1 MQAANVNATGALSI
15 EAGSIDIES
24 VSNSSYRSS
33 KSSSKSWSSSK
44 ISTNKSF
51 SSENLGSDLAGA
63 TVLLVT
69 NAGDIDITGSRL
81 QAETQMA
88 LESAGDIRIAAGKNE
103 SLVESHRQKSSWF
116 SGGSIFSEK
125 EDLAGRVTQTAV
137 SSQISA
143 ASLSLHA
150 DEDIELVGAE
160 IGVDDSLR
168 ATAQNISV
176 ENAYNEDTRYSK
188 HTEISVSMNDLVS
201 NAGNLDEL
209 VSEEDG
215 KLTLSLAKASYS
227 NAESFSQ
234 NNTAV
239 SSLIQAGNIEF
250 NAYEAGDE
258 AGDILIRGSDLV
270 ADDSITLNAGGD
282 VAILESKSVSSSED
296 LTQEG
301 SAELKFTFQ
310 NEYDQAIRAIQAVK
324 DSERDLRHAKEA
336 YDDYRDDLAEQKQ
349 KLEQLRVQFAN
360 GEGFVEQ
367 ADVDEF
373 QRRLNRLE
381 GDKEFYQANIVLA
394 TATLA
399 SKTTALVQQIG
410 RAAAS
415 SGTYG
420 FNVSLQL
427 DIDALE
433 QEVNQYYEQNVA
445 STLSANEIAIN
456 AGDSTVIRGSN
467 LLAQDSIDIDA
478 EHIDIQA
485 AASHSRQSDRQQQI
499 NISQSWDMLSAADA
513 PVPNPAVDAESLG
526 GSISGSSSKTTSNS
540 TRYTN
545 SQLLA
550 ANIRLNASA
559 DMRIQ
564 GANVHADET
573 LEINTRNLTLASVQD
588 SSYSET
594 RSGGVSYSGSGSG
607 VNAAN
612 SENEHLQTQLTR
624 LSGGQVNI
632 QVQDHTDIQGA
643 VIAAIDEKGKDNGQL
658 NLSTNTLSA
667 GSLINT
673 VQNDSQSL
681 GLNAGSTSSLDY
693 QDDSRSGRTKSLAT
707 IGSGDIQITDVEGS
721 DLRMLNSDIENSEVA
736 IYDLESHQG
745 LNGELDTRLLS
756 EGGRKQIAED
766 WLRSSMI
773 ANSISL
779 IVSTERVGIE
789 DFFDETEKSHLTYE
803 AVKTEISKDPQLA
816 EMLQDA
822 ALNPEQKQQ
831 MLDQLTDAVMIKLGY
846 ETHDNLIIAT
856 EETAS
861 NGKGVMGFYSEED
874 KQVYINDLENEN
886 TRELFI
892 TAGHEAS
899 HAIDNHLSDS
909 GKPTASSV
917 DNEEYAENFGTS
929 LADYAEFSLSYN
941 GYDPLAQSNE
951 HIGNE
956 SAVVSQNN
964 LSSEGL
970 DHRKWDYR
978 LTEKQK
984 ADRAAEIQAC
994 SNTFCKKRVNLNYS
1008 LVSVSQG
1015 VAETAGVAS
1024 GAVSQVVEDIRE
1036 LVRTI
1041 DFLVENPE
1049 KSEEVA
1055 TQFVNFANRVN
1066 EIADGDDISK
1076 REAQLIGEAV
1086 TSFAMHAYEV
1096 VDDAGTLDG
1105 EGIEAPFHEG
1115 KNYGIYLA
1123 SSIPI
1128 SRLMRLLK
1136 LPDSNGPL
1144 TDSKVSEDMP
1154 ILDVSLGK
1162 NQISEAAIEKSTELT
1177 PVVVS
1182 TFPNEI
1188 NYQTSSGVK
1197 LVADS
1202 ERTTTILGNYR
1213 MDMSNIIEEL
1223 NYPKTLDFDSKQG
1236 GFNLLNAPDSL
1247 YRDSDQFWEQ
1257 YNKPFLDQAID
1268 RNDSILLATQP
1279 TKRVLVNV
1287 ETGEATGY
1295 GRELKYLNNRG
1306 YDFDPDELKMI
1317 NKD

>member
-1 MQAANVNATGALSI
+1 M
-15 EAGSIDIES
+15 
-24 VSNSSYRSS
+24 
-33 KSSSKSWSSSK
+33 
-44 ISTNKSF
+44 
-51 SSENLGSDLAGA
+51 
-63 TVLLVT
+63 
-69 NAGDIDITGSRL
+69 
-81 QAETQMA
+81 
-88 LESAGDIRIAAGKNE
+88 
-103 SLVESHRQKSSWF
+103 
-116 SGGSIFSEK
+116 
-125 EDLAGRVTQTAV
+125 
-137 SSQISA
+137 
-143 ASLSLHA
+143 
-150 DEDIELVGAE
+150 
-160 IGVDDSLR
+160 
-168 ATAQNISV
+168 
-176 ENAYNEDTRYSK
+176 
-188 HTEISVSMNDLVS
+188 
-201 NAGNLDEL
+201 
-209 VSEEDG
+209 
-215 KLTLSLAKASYS
+215 
-227 NAESFSQ
+227 
-234 NNTAV
+234 
-239 SSLIQAGNIEF
+239 
-250 NAYEAGDE
+250 
-258 AGDILIRGSDLV
+258 
-270 ADDSITLNAGGD
+270 
-282 VAILESKSVSSSED
+282 
-296 LTQEG
+296 TQEG

-349 KLEQLRVQFAN
+349 KLEQLRGQFAN

-456 AGDSTVIRGSN
+456 AGHSTVIRGSN

-756 EGGRKQIAED
+756 EDGRKQIAED
-766 WLRSSMI
+766 IKRSELLGSTVLDV
-773 ANSISL
+773 AVDSSVDL
-779 IVSTERVGIE
+779 IDIFQHIGDVQK
-789 DFFDETEKSHLTYE
+789 DFDVQKL
-803 AVKTEISKDPQLA
+803 LA
-816 EMLQDA
+816 TQEGGENA
-822 ALNPEQKQQ
+822 KILNNLDSATPEEKQQ
-831 MLDQLTDAVMIKLGY
+831 AVSAYVEAYAKVYGITV
-846 ETHDNLIIAT
+846 ESAQVIAINRLV
-856 EETAS
+856 S
-861 NGKGVMGFYSEED
+861 GVH
-874 KQVYINDLENEN
+874 N
-886 TRELFI
+886 
-892 TAGHEAS
+892 
-899 HAIDNHLSDS
+899 LSDS
-909 GKPTASSV
+909 GGSQIFINDTLQ
-917 DNEEYAENFGTS
+917 DNA
-929 LADYAEFSLSYN
+929 LDYTNTLGHELTH
-941 GYDPLAQSNE
+941 AQ
-951 HIGNE
+951 I
-956 SAVVSQNN
+956 SQNII
-964 LSSEGL
+964 
-970 DHRKWDYR
+970 R
-978 LTEKQK
+978 
-984 ADRAAEIQAC
+984 DR
-994 SNTFCKKRVNLNYS
+994 
-1008 LVSVSQG
+1008 
-1015 VAETAGVAS
+1015 
-1024 GAVSQVVEDIRE
+1024 
-1036 LVRTI
+1036 
-1041 DFLVENPE
+1041 
-1049 KSEEVA
+1049 
-1055 TQFVNFANRVN
+1055 
-1066 EIADGDDISK
+1066 GD
-1076 REAQLIGEAV
+1076 V
-1086 TSFAMHAYEV
+1086 
-1096 VDDAGTLDG
+1096 
-1105 EGIEAPFHEG
+1105 
-1115 KNYGIYLA
+1115 
-1123 SSIPI
+1123 
-1128 SRLMRLLK
+1128 
-1136 LPDSNGPL
+1136 
-1144 TDSKVSEDMP
+1144 
-1154 ILDVSLGK
+1154 
-1162 NQISEAAIEKSTELT
+1162 
-1177 PVVVS
+1177 
-1182 TFPNEI
+1182 
-1188 NYQTSSGVK
+1188 
-1197 LVADS
+1197 
-1202 ERTTTILGNYR
+1202 
-1213 MDMSNIIEEL
+1213 EL
-1223 NYPKTLDFDSKQG
+1223 NEAY
-1236 GFNLLNAPDSL
+1236 
-1247 YRDSDQFWEQ
+1247 SD
-1257 YNKPFLDQAID
+1257 L
-1268 RNDSILLATQP
+1268 R
-1279 TKRVLVNV
+1279 
-1287 ETGEATGY
+1287 
-1295 GRELKYLNNRG
+1295 GRRKLWVQLFK
-1306 YDFDPDELKMI
+1306 
-1317 NKD
+1317 